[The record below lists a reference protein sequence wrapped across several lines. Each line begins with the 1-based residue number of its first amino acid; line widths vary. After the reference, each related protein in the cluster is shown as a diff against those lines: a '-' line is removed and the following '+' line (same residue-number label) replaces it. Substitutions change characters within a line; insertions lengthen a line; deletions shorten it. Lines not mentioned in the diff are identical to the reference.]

1 MEINHQHSKKDII
14 RIITNDIFLFW
25 KQYDI
30 ILSNGNEYPNSTIK
44 TKENENGITG
54 IERITEAD

>member
-1 MEINHQHSKKDII
+1 MPPCDE
-14 RIITNDIFLFW
+14 TTFLKNRQNFTLW